1 MSMMSGARL
10 AVAAWA
16 LGAACIAHAAEN
28 DAGRIKSGPGALSG
42 NATAMISAPR
52 QAPVGHRQPRTS
64 DIPAVE
70 LSGSD
75 IELRREDELI
85 DRKLLIC
92 RGC

>member
-1 MSMMSGARL
+1 MSMMSAARL
-10 AVAAWA
+10 AVAAWV
-16 LGAACIAHAAEN
+16 LGSVSVAHAAEN
-28 DAGRIKSGPGALSG
+28 DAGRIKSGFGALSG
-42 NATAMISAPR
+42 NTTAMMSSPG

-70 LSGSD
+70 PSRSD

-85 DRKLLIC
+85 DRKLIIC